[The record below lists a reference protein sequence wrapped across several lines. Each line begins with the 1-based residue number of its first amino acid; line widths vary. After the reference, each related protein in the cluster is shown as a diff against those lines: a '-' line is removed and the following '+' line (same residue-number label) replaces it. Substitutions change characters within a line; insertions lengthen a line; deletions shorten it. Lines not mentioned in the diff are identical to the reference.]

1 MPQQE
6 DAAGYAYA
14 VEMDA
19 RRLLRK
25 LADPDADVTY
35 AAEAL
40 GNTAERILVGG
51 DVRRFAPDSGEPAT
65 ERDELDVLGMTVAEL
80 NVAAA
85 VLAASRATAFGAG
98 PAERADFERVVAGL
112 GACRRDLERDR
123 DKAVAKAFA
132 PVIEHSPD
140 PATAARRLREE
151 ADRTLDALAVR
162 AAAVVRQALGTAAGC
177 SPGQFGEALRD
188 LRDLGALGAKLRRVE
203 EKLRGLAELAL
214 RLVARALSRL
224 SRVLPAGCLDE
235 ARARIRRLM
244 DSFGAG
250 NPGGVT
256 AEVLDI
262 PAARQEIAARFAG
275 ADPGRWD
282 TKLLD
287 SGTADLTALA
297 GRFESTM
304 AAMDAVLKGAVVA
317 GDVLGWIPVAM
328 EVRPTV
334 LASVALAVI
343 ALVVMIGRDCVD
355 SGSVLRLVRGVR
367 HVVAVACGEG
377 T

>member
-6 DAAGYAYA
+6 DAAGYVHA

-19 RRLLRK
+19 RGLLRK

-40 GNTAERILVGG
+40 GNTAGRILVGG

-65 ERDELDVLGMTVAEL
+65 EQDELDVLGMTVAEL

-98 PAERADFERVVAGL
+98 PAERADFERAVAGL
-112 GACRRDLERDR
+112 AACGRDLERDR

-132 PVIEHSPD
+132 PVFEHSPD
-140 PATAARRLREE
+140 PGTAARRLREE
-151 ADRTLDALAVR
+151 ADRTLGALAVR
-162 AAAVVRQALGTAAGC
+162 AAGVVRQALGTAVGC
-177 SPGQFGEALRD
+177 SPGQLGEALRD
-188 LRDLGALGAKLRRVE
+188 LRDLGALGAKFRRVE

-214 RLVARALSRL
+214 RLVAHALTRL
-224 SRVLPAGCLDE
+224 SRILPAGCLDE
-235 ARARIRRLM
+235 ARARVRRLM
-244 DSFGAG
+244 DSFDAG
-250 NPGGVT
+250 KPGGVT

-275 ADPGRWD
+275 AAPVGWD

-287 SGTADLTALA
+287 GGTAGLKALA
-297 GRFESTM
+297 DRFEGTM
-304 AAMDAVLKGAVVA
+304 AATDTALKGVVVV
-317 GDVLGWIPVAM
+317 GDVLGRIPVAM

-343 ALVVMIGRDCVD
+343 AFVVMIGRDYVD
-355 SGSVLRLVRGVR
+355 SGSVLGRGRGVR